1 MADLKIPVAVVST
14 TGEVVNAE
22 NALKGEVYLC
32 PQCATTL
39 ILKKGE
45 VKIAHF
51 AHKPNDVCSTETVIH
66 KTAKLLIQAEVR
78 DWKAGL
84 KEAPTLV
91 RRCGTCK
98 LRKAQKLPDKVMEA
112 LLEYRL
118 PEGYI
123 TDIALIGKDAQV
135 EAAIEVK
142 VSHAIGDDKA
152 NNLSIPYFEVDGN
165 DIIVNPST
173 WIPLRD
179 GFRPITCKKCR
190 ENPKLFQKRCQEI
203 AQDCKI
209 KLPTEYYR
217 YAPIKCWK
225 CTKETLV
232 FSWPGH
238 KNNIEPRP
246 AGRPRT
252 VQYRYS
258 KVVGGKYWANVCG
271 HCDILQGDFFL
282 YAEPDSPLFGF
293 DCSGDSEDDFKRD
306 IARIANRWAEIS
318 S

>member
-1 MADLKIPVAVVST
+1 MTNLKIPVAVNA
-14 TGEVVNAE
+14 TGKVVKIE
-22 NALKGEVYLC
+22 NALKGEVYRC
-32 PQCATTL
+32 PQCATIL

-45 VKIAHF
+45 VKIARF
-51 AHKPNDVCSTETVIH
+51 AHKPNDVCNKETIIH
-66 KTAKLLIQAEVR
+66 KAAKLLIQAEVK

-91 RRCGTCK
+91 RKCGTCK
-98 LRKAQKLPDKVMEA
+98 LREAQKLPDKVIEA

-118 PEGYI
+118 PEGYVI
-123 TDIALIGKDAQV
+123 DVALMGKDTQAQ
-135 EAAIEVK
+135 AAIEVK
-142 VSHAIGDDKA
+142 VSHAIDDDKA

-179 GFRPITCKKCR
+179 GFMPITCKKCR
-190 ENPKLFQKRCQEI
+190 ENYKLFREKCQEI
-203 AQDCKI
+203 AKECEI
-209 KLPTEYYR
+209 ELPTEYYR
-217 YAPIKCWK
+217 YAPFGCWK
-225 CTKETLV
+225 CKKETLV

-238 KNNIEPRP
+238 ENDIAPRP

-271 HCDILQGDFFL
+271 HCNILRGDFFL
-282 YAEPDSPLFGF
+282 YSEPDSPLGGF
-293 DCSGDSEDDFKRD
+293 VCAGDSEDDFKRD

-318 S
+318 A